1 MLKTAPQLSGRREML
16 KNMELLAAD
25 YEEQYK
31 MALGVASGLG
41 RVGSIHVARMV
52 SGAAI
57 KNPNS

>member
-1 MLKTAPQLSGRREML
+1 MDSGTLVRFSYREEE
-16 KNMELLAAD
+16 NMELLAAD
-25 YEEQYK
+25 HEEQYK

-41 RVGSIHVARMV
+41 RVGSIHDARMV